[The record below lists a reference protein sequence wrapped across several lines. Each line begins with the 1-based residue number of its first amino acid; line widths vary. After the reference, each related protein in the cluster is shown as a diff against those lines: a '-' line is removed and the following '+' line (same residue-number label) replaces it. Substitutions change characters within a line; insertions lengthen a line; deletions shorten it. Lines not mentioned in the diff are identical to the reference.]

1 MRFQRGG
8 RSPCAVTLWL
18 WWSWVQMVWTEKG
31 KALFFLQ
38 EEPIWCLLYDPRSA
52 GEGWWET
59 REEMGTAG
67 ELRSG
72 SPSRDLGQQ
81 TWHCPL
87 PLLF

>member
-1 MRFQRGG
+1 M
-8 RSPCAVTLWL
+8 
-18 WWSWVQMVWTEKG
+18 TEKG
-31 KALFFLQ
+31 KVLFFLQ

-67 ELRSG
+67 ELRSE

-87 PLLF
+87 PLLFEPVLMVKLAGVTTLSG